1 MNLGRQR
8 GERGGRH
15 LPSVVDVGL
24 FADERGATSVA
35 AAVAVLLSIVLV
47 FGLANVQWATSTAAD
62 VQVVADAGA
71 LAGANMVA
79 AYVTVAQVLDALV
92 LSLGLVG
99 MLTFAIGLVLSAL
112 PVVSVAAPPV
122 LEAAQ
127 SVLGSRG
134 RLATSGARGLK
145 ALEDAVPYLVAAN
158 SFLTVRANGTRDA
171 SYIGIAVPYPLE
183 GESDFGLL
191 DSDDA
196 ADQVRDL
203 KERGEKIDEFTE
215 LAAEQKALADE
226 ALERGWRADCGDNP
240 CMCERAWA
248 LAGLSGAL
256 NPTYPSSAG
265 WNFGVPILRA
275 RAYYRC
281 RLDNEVPL
289 DSSVEESVRSEAR
302 KAFYRFALEEVN
314 RSSYVEYAD
323 GSVSCDLH
331 PLPANTSDVRNTG
344 LYTEQVWP
352 TTGEVVGATV
362 HAYAGCPG
370 AEGPFVGYSSVAE
383 IEQGTRAECPVCRF
397 SVVDLGRAPAASTS
411 IPNGFEHHWSL
422 VVEASRDFETFRNGQ
437 VGLEGQARDASEEA
451 TDLFSK
457 ALQRLTV
464 TRVKL
469 LPPGRYGC
477 VCVVASPAYANAPEG
492 LSGLFGPGA
501 VLPPRAAV
509 AGAALAKEEAASN
522 NNVLAGF
529 FDGLVSQ
536 GGLIGGA
543 SAVLDGVM
551 TVWGDALLGYGDAYA
566 AFTSTADSA
575 FQGLA
580 EIGLGGVSSWLQ
592 EGLRSVMALAAV
604 EPADLSVRRPVL
616 VNTVDV
622 MERSGND
629 WYAAVRFLVLVVQS
643 VDQDVSLDGLL
654 GVAGMVLQTFT
665 GEDKILVAE
674 IGIPGTDLAVPLEI
688 DLAWLAGLGRAA

>member
-15 LPSVVDVGL
+15 LPSVVGVGL

-265 WNFGVPILRA
+265 YSGP
-275 RAYYRC
+275 
-281 RLDNEVPL
+281 
-289 DSSVEESVRSEAR
+289 
-302 KAFYRFALEEVN
+302 
-314 RSSYVEYAD
+314 
-323 GSVSCDLH
+323 G
-331 PLPANTSDVRNTG
+331 
-344 LYTEQVWP
+344 P
-352 TTGEVVGATV
+352 TTGADW
-362 HAYAGCPG
+362 
-370 AEGPFVGYSSVAE
+370 
-383 IEQGTRAECPVCRF
+383 ITRCLWIPPWKNRCALKPER
-397 SVVDLGRAPAASTS
+397 RS
-411 IPNGFEHHWSL
+411 IG
-422 VVEASRDFETFRNGQ
+422 
-437 VGLEGQARDASEEA
+437 
-451 TDLFSK
+451 
-457 ALQRLTV
+457 
-464 TRVKL
+464 
-469 LPPGRYGC
+469 
-477 VCVVASPAYANAPEG
+477 SP
-492 LSGLFGPGA
+492 LK
-501 VLPPRAAV
+501 R
-509 AGAALAKEEAASN
+509 
-522 NNVLAGF
+522 
-529 FDGLVSQ
+529 
-536 GGLIGGA
+536 
-543 SAVLDGVM
+543 
-551 TVWGDALLGYGDAYA
+551 
-566 AFTSTADSA
+566 
-575 FQGLA
+575 
-580 EIGLGGVSSWLQ
+580 
-592 EGLRSVMALAAV
+592 
-604 EPADLSVRRPVL
+604 
-616 VNTVDV
+616 
-622 MERSGND
+622 
-629 WYAAVRFLVLVVQS
+629 
-643 VDQDVSLDGLL
+643 
-654 GVAGMVLQTFT
+654 
-665 GEDKILVAE
+665 
-674 IGIPGTDLAVPLEI
+674 
-688 DLAWLAGLGRAA
+688 